1 MPKDTSTTPV
11 DLDRLEQ
18 LADAA
23 TPGTWAIRS
32 HRGMTPFIQAPRIDP
47 AHPYDIELLGEDE
60 TLYPTRDADLAY
72 VVAVQPQMLKQLIAE
87 VRAAR
92 QSKPQ

>member
-1 MPKDTSTTPV
+1 MTQKKKNTPI
-11 DLDRLEQ
+11 DLDKLEQ

-32 HRGMTPFIQAPRIDP
+32 ARGMTPFVQAPRIDP
-47 AHPYDIELLGEDE
+47 DHPYDIELLGEDE
-60 TLYPTRDADLAY
+60 TLYPTRDADLEY
-72 VVAVQPQMLKQLIAE
+72 VVAVQPRVLKQLIAE

-92 QSKPQ
+92 QSKAQ